1 MFVDIFQQHRNFQR
15 LHHRGL
21 FSCDSQ
27 YKKLYF
33 YVKTV
38 VLFFEKG
45 TPTKKI
51 WYYQL
56 NLDRNLG
63 KTNALNEKDLEEFFN
78 FSKIKQESENGWTV
92 KIDNINKE
100 SWDLSVNNPN
110 KVEEVDKRTPKE
122 IIEEIEELDLK
133 ANKVLKANPCAMVEK
148 KPG

>member
-1 MFVDIFQQHRNFQR
+1 MFF
-15 LHHRGL
+15 
-21 FSCDSQ
+21 
-27 YKKLYF
+27 
-33 YVKTV
+33 
-38 VLFFEKG
+38 FFEKG

-133 ANKVLKANPCAMVEK
+133 ANKVLKAIK
-148 KPG
+148 DLL